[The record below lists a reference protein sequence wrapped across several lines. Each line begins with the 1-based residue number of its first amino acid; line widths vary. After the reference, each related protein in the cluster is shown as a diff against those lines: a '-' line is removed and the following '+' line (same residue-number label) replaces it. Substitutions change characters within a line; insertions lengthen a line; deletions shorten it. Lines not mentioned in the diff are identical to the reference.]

1 MVDQKKTES
10 DKKISRPELLAP
22 AGSLEAFFAA
32 VDAGAD
38 AVYTG
43 LKEFSARAK
52 AKNFSLKEIE
62 QVTRYLQQQGKRLYI
77 TLNTLVKEK
86 ELSQLID
93 TLGALEE
100 IGVDAIILQDLA
112 VWKLAKDHFPGLELH
127 ASTQMTIHN
136 AAGVKMLERMGFTR
150 GVLAREM
157 TLPEI
162 ANIRQQTTLEL
173 EHFIHGALC
182 FSFSGQCYFS
192 SFLSGKSG
200 NRGRCAQPCRRN
212 HRYRQQEG
220 YYFSP
225 NDLSAIDLLPELE
238 QAGIC
243 SLKIEG
249 RMKSAE
255 YVHKVVRAYR
265 QVLDAPDSQRK
276 DILKEAKI
284 LLKESFGR
292 QPTKGF
298 LSGGQP
304 SDMAIPM
311 HKGSTGR
318 FLGEIT
324 RVRGGE
330 ITFKTKETVQLGAR
344 LRVQPAID
352 KSGTAF
358 TVRQL
363 LQGKRTVNRVAAN
376 NQVTVPSTFIN
387 EFKVGDSVFMVSS
400 PSAFTMSDAAC
411 RRKLSNIK
419 PRAEKV
425 DLLIG
430 VTPQQMEITAIL
442 GETERTFQFAVETFP
457 AEKQG
462 LDEKILRQ
470 TFVATA
476 GEPFVLG
483 KLTCGELASVVIPPK
498 QLKQIRRDF
507 YAELRK
513 SYRPQRPQL
522 RVAHSQHAREALLPL
537 APPTAGKQQLCIQ
550 LRDSRDQRILQD
562 QNVDQIM
569 IPLTGQNVQHANKLV
584 RRSRQLI
591 WDIPFV
597 IFDKDWVDTR
607 GAIRQLVQ
615 MGFINYRLNNLGH
628 FPLFDK
634 LDGVNLFSSFR
645 LFSLN
650 SQAVSALAEL
660 GIKEAELYI
669 EDDRHN
675 LTDILRHQLPIP
687 TAMTVYASVPLLTSR
702 VKIKNVRSDNPVL
715 SDRGDAY
722 RVQQR
727 QGLTWLNSETDFSF
741 IANMA
746 ELKNLGCQRFVVDL
760 SHLGPFSQ
768 PGKRVLDAIRQGYDP
783 DGTSKFNFERELE

>member
-1 MVDQKKTES
+1 MVEQKQTAAN
-10 DKKISRPELLAP
+10 KKKSRPELLAP

-62 QVTRYLQQQGKRLYI
+62 QVTHYLQQQGKRLYI
-77 TLNTLVKEK
+77 TLNTLVKEN

-100 IGVDAIILQDLA
+100 IGVDAVILQDLA

-150 GVLAREM
+150 GVLAREL

-162 ANIRQQTTLEL
+162 SSIRQQTSLEL

-212 HRYRQQEG
+212 HRYRQQDG

-265 QVLDAPDSQRK
+265 QVLDAPANRRK

-330 ITFKTKETVQLGAR
+330 ITFRTKEALQLGAR

-358 TVRQL
+358 TIRQL
-363 LQGKRTVNRVAAN
+363 IQGKRTVNKVAAN
-376 NQVTVPSTFIN
+376 SQVTVPSTFIN
-387 EFKVGDSVFMVSS
+387 QFKVGDSVFMVSS
-400 PSAFTMSDAAC
+400 PSAFTLSDSAC
-411 RRKLSNIK
+411 RRKLSNVR
-419 PRAEKV
+419 PPAEKV
-425 DLLIG
+425 DLLID
-430 VTPQQMEITAIL
+430 VAPRQLQIAATL
-442 GETERTFQFAVETFP
+442 GGEERQFQFAVETFP

-470 TFVATA
+470 TFAATA

-483 KLTCGELASVVIPPK
+483 KLSCRELPPLVIPPK
-498 QLKQIRRDF
+498 QLKQVRRDF
-507 YAELRK
+507 YAELGK
-513 SYRPQRPQL
+513 NYRSQKPQIRA
-522 RVAHSQHAREALLPL
+522 AHSQSARAALLPI
-537 APPTAGKQQLCIQ
+537 APPAGGKRQLCVQ
-550 LRDSRDQRILQD
+550 LRDSREQRILQD
-562 QNVDQIM
+562 QQVAQVM
-569 IPLTGQNVQHANKLV
+569 LPLTGQNLQHANKLV

-597 IFDKDWVDTR
+597 IFDKDWAGTR
-607 GAIRQLVQ
+607 NAIRQLVQ
-615 MGFINYRLNNLGH
+615 LGFVNYRLNNLGH

-634 LDGVNLFSSFR
+634 LEGVNLSSSFR

-660 GIKEAELYI
+660 GIKTAELYI

-675 LTDILRHQLPIP
+675 LAAILRHQLPIP
-687 TAMTVYASVPLLTSR
+687 TALTVYASVPLLTSR

-746 ELKNLGCQRFVVDL
+746 ELESWGCHRFIVDL

-768 PGKRVLDAIRQGYDP
+768 PGKRVLDAVRQGYDP
-783 DGTSKFNFERELE
+783 EGISKFNFERELE

>member
-1 MVDQKKTES
+1 MKSKQQLK
-10 DKKISRPELLAP
+10 RPELLAP
-22 AGSLEAFFAA
+22 AGSMEAFFAA

-43 LKEFSARAK
+43 MKEFSARAK
-52 AKNFSLKEIE
+52 AKNFNLKEIE
-62 QVTRYLQQQGKRLYI
+62 QITSYMQQRGKRLYVA
-77 TLNTLVKEK
+77 LNTLVKEN
-86 ELSQLID
+86 ELSLLID

-100 IGVDAIILQDLA
+100 IGVDALILQDLA
-112 VWKLAKDHFPGLELH
+112 VWKLAKEHFPGLELH
-127 ASTQMTIHN
+127 ASTQLTIHN

-157 TLPEI
+157 TLDEI
-162 ANIRQQTTLEL
+162 AAIRQQTTLEL
-173 EHFIHGALC
+173 EQFIHGALC
-182 FSFSGQCYFS
+182 FSYSGQCYFS

-238 QAGIC
+238 AAGIC

-255 YVHKVVRAYR
+255 YVHKVVSAYR
-265 QVLDAPDSQRK
+265 QVLDAPEGERK
-276 DILKEAKI
+276 SVLKEAKL
-284 LLKESFGR
+284 LLKASFGR

-304 SDMAIPM
+304 SDMAIPA
-311 HKGSTGR
+311 HKGATGR

-330 ITFKTKETVQLGAR
+330 ITFKTKEALQQGAR

-363 LQGKRTVNRVAAN
+363 LLGKKTVNQVAAN
-376 NQVTVPSTFIN
+376 SLVSVPSTFN
-387 EFKVGDSVFMVSS
+387 NLFKVGDTVFMVSS
-400 PSAFTMSDAAC
+400 PSAFTMSDSAC
-411 RRKLSNIK
+411 RRKLSQVGT
-419 PRAEKV
+419 PAETV
-425 DLLIG
+425 DLQLEIN
-430 VTPQQMEITAIL
+430 PQQLQVTAII
-442 GETERTFQFAVETFP
+442 GSDVQTFHYAIDSFP
-457 AEKQG
+457 AQQQG
-462 LDEKILRQ
+462 LDQQILQ
-470 TFVATA
+470 QAFAATA

-483 KLTCGELASVVIPPK
+483 TLTCGELPEVVIPPK
-498 QLKQIRRDF
+498 QLKQIRRDL
-507 YAELRK
+507 YAALRQNHQ
-513 SYRPQRPQL
+513 PQRQQI
-522 RVAHSQHAREALLPL
+522 RAEHVQSARNALFPL
-537 APPTAGKQQLCIQ
+537 ATDRTGRQQIRVQ

-562 QNVDQIM
+562 PSVDQILV
-569 IPLTGQNVQHANKLV
+569 PLSGQNLQHANKLQ
-584 RRSRQLI
+584 RRAQQLI

-597 IFDKDWVDTR
+597 IFDKDWLDTR
-607 GAIRQLVQ
+607 NAIRQLGQ
-615 MGFINYRLNNLGH
+615 MGFRNFRLNNLGH

-634 LDGVNLFSSFR
+634 MEGMNLYSSFR

-650 SQAVSALAEL
+650 SQAIAALAEI
-660 GIKEAELYI
+660 GINEAELYI
-669 EDDRHN
+669 EDDRKN

-687 TAMTVYASVPLLTSR
+687 TAITAYASVALLTSR

-715 SDRGDAY
+715 SDRDDAF

-727 QGLTWLNSETDFSF
+727 QGLTWLTSETDFSF
-741 IANMA
+741 IANIP
-746 ELKNLGCQRFVVDL
+746 ELEHAGCHNFIIDL

-768 PGKRVLDAIRQGYDP
+768 AGKHVLDAVKRGYDP
-783 DGTSKFNFERELE
+783 QGSSKFNFESGLE

>member
-1 MVDQKKTES
+1 MNQ
-10 DKKISRPELLAP
+10 KISLQRPELLAP

-62 QVTRYLQQQGKRLYI
+62 QITHYMQQRGKKLYI
-77 TLNTLVKEK
+77 ALNTLVKEN

-100 IGVDAIILQDLA
+100 IGVDALIIQDLA

-157 TLPEI
+157 TLDEI
-162 ANIRQQTTLEL
+162 AAIRQQTTLEL
-173 EHFIHGALC
+173 EQFIHGALC
-182 FSFSGQCYFS
+182 FSYSGQCYFS

-200 NRGRCAQPCRRN
+200 NRGRCAQPCRRI

-225 NDLSAIDLLPELE
+225 NDLSAIDLLPDLE
-238 QAGIC
+238 KAGIC

-255 YVHKVVRAYR
+255 YVHKVIKAYR
-265 QVLDAPDSQRK
+265 QVLDAPNNQRK
-276 DILKEAKI
+276 EILKEAKL

-292 QPTKGF
+292 QPTQGF

-304 SDMAIPM
+304 SDMAIPA

-330 ITFKTKETVQLGAR
+330 ISFKTKETLHLGTR
-344 LRVQPAID
+344 LRVQPATD

-358 TVRQL
+358 TIRQL
-363 LQGKRTVNRVAAN
+363 LLGKKTVNKVSAN
-376 NQVTVPSTFIN
+376 SFVSVPSTFN
-387 EFKVGDSVFMVSS
+387 NLFKVGDSVFMVSS
-400 PSAFTMSDAAC
+400 PSAFSMSDSAC
-411 RRKLSNIK
+411 RRKLSNVRPPADTVNLQI
-419 PRAEKV
+419 EV
-425 DLLIG
+425 S
-430 VTPQQMEITAIL
+430 PQQLQLTATI
-442 GETERTFQFAVETFP
+442 GTETQQFHFSIDSFP
-457 AEKQG
+457 AQQQG
-462 LDEKILRQ
+462 LDNKILRQ
-470 TFVATA
+470 TFESTA

-483 KLTCGELASVVIPPK
+483 KFECGELPEIVIPPK
-498 QLKQIRRDF
+498 QLKQIRREL
-507 YAELRK
+507 YAALRQNHQ
-513 SYRPQRPQL
+513 PQRQRL
-522 RVAHSQHAREALLPL
+522 RTTHLQNARNALFPLTSALP
-537 APPTAGKQQLCIQ
+537 GKQHIRIQ

-562 QNVDQIM
+562 QTVDQIL
-569 IPLTGQNVQHANKLV
+569 IPLTGQNLQHAYKLQ
-584 RRSRQLI
+584 RRSHQLI

-597 IFDKDWVDTR
+597 IFDKDWLDTR
-607 GAIRQLVQ
+607 NAIRQLAQ
-615 MGFINYRLNNLGH
+615 LGFSNFRLNNLGH

-634 LDGVNLFSSFR
+634 IDGMNLYSSFR

-650 SQAVSALAEL
+650 SQAIAALAEI

-669 EDDRHN
+669 EDDRKN

-687 TAMTVYASVPLLTSR
+687 TAMTVYASVSLLTSR
-702 VKIKNVRSDNPVL
+702 IKIKNVRSDNPVL
-715 SDRGDAY
+715 SDRDDAF

-746 ELKNLGCQRFVVDL
+746 ELESLGCHNFIVDL

-768 PGKRVLDAIRQGYDP
+768 QGKQVLDAVKRGHDPQGS
-783 DGTSKFNFERELE
+783 SKFNYESGLE

>member
-1 MVDQKKTES
+1 MS
-10 DKKISRPELLAP
+10 KKIITQRPELLAP

-62 QVTRYLQQQGKRLYI
+62 SVTHYMQQRGKRLYI

-100 IGVDAIILQDLA
+100 IGVDALILQDLA

-157 TLPEI
+157 TLDEI
-162 ANIRQQTTLEL
+162 SAIRQQTSLEL
-173 EHFIHGALC
+173 EQFIHGALC
-182 FSFSGQCYFS
+182 FSYSGQCYFS

-212 HRYRQQEG
+212 HNHRQQEG

-255 YVHKVVRAYR
+255 YVHKVIRAYR
-265 QVLDAPDSQRK
+265 KVLDAPDDQRK
-276 DILKEAKI
+276 GIIKEAKL

-298 LSGGQP
+298 LSGSQP
-304 SDMAIPM
+304 SDMAIPA
-311 HKGSTGR
+311 HKGATGR
-318 FLGEIT
+318 FMGEIT
-324 RVRGGE
+324 QVRGGE
-330 ITFKTKETVQLGAR
+330 ISFTTKDTLQVGAR
-344 LRVQPAID
+344 LRVQPAAD
-352 KSGTAF
+352 KSGKAF
-358 TVRQL
+358 TIRQL
-363 LQGKRTVNRVAAN
+363 ILGKKTVHKVPAN
-376 NQVTVPSTFIN
+376 SFVRVPSTFN
-387 EFKVGDSVFMVSS
+387 NLFKVGDSVFMVSS
-400 PSAFTMSDAAC
+400 SSAFTMSDSAC
-411 RRKLSNIK
+411 RRKLSNVR
-419 PRAEKV
+419 PPPETVNLQVNVLQQQLQLTAT
-425 DLLIG
+425 IG
-430 VTPQQMEITAIL
+430 TEIQQFHFAIDS
-442 GETERTFQFAVETFP
+442 FP
-457 AEKQG
+457 AKQNG
-462 LDEKILRQ
+462 LDKKILQ
-470 TFVATA
+470 QAFAATA
-476 GEPFVLG
+476 GEPFKLG
-483 KLTCGELASVVIPPK
+483 KLECGDLPDIVIPPK
-498 QLKQIRRDF
+498 QLKQIRRDL
-507 YAELRK
+507 YSELDT
-513 SYRPQRPQL
+513 SYRPQKQL
-522 RVAHSQHAREALLPL
+522 LRAAHSQSARDALLPL
-537 APPTAGKQQLCIQ
+537 TSTSPEKRQICIQ

-562 QNVDQIM
+562 QTVNQIL
-569 IPLTGQNVQHANKLV
+569 IPLSGQNLQHAHKLL
-584 RRSRQLI
+584 RRAKQLI

-597 IFDKDWVDTR
+597 IFDKDWLDTR
-607 GAIRQLVQ
+607 NAIRQLAQ
-615 MGFINYRLNNLGH
+615 MGFSNYRINNLGH

-634 LDGVNLFSSFR
+634 IENLTLYSSFR

-650 SQAVSALAEL
+650 SQSIAALAEL

-669 EDDRHN
+669 EDDQNN
-675 LTDILRHQLPIP
+675 LSDILRHQLPIP

-702 VKIKNVRSDNPVL
+702 IKIKNVRSDTPVL
-715 SDRGDAY
+715 SDRGDSY

-741 IANMA
+741 IANMPQF
-746 ELKNLGCQRFVVDL
+746 ESSGCHRFIIDL

-768 PGKRVLDAIRQGYDP
+768 QGKQVLDAVKKGYDP
-783 DGTSKFNFERELE
+783 QGRSKFNFDRGLE

>member
-1 MVDQKKTES
+1 MNQIKLLQ
-10 DKKISRPELLAP
+10 RPELLAP
-22 AGSLEAFFAA
+22 AGSMEAFFAA

-52 AKNFSLKEIE
+52 AKNFNLKEIE
-62 QVTRYLQQQGKRLYI
+62 KITHYMQQRGKRLYI

-100 IGVDAIILQDLA
+100 IGVDALILQDLA

-157 TLPEI
+157 TLDEI
-162 ANIRQQTTLEL
+162 AAIRQQTTLEL
-173 EHFIHGALC
+173 EQFIHGALC
-182 FSFSGQCYFS
+182 FSYSGQCYFS

-212 HRYRQQEG
+212 HSYRQQEG

-238 QAGIC
+238 NAGIC

-255 YVHKVVRAYR
+255 YVHKVIRAYR
-265 QVLDAPDSQRK
+265 QVLDAPDDQRK
-276 DILKEAKI
+276 AIIKEAKL

-304 SDMAIPM
+304 SDMAIPA
-311 HKGSTGR
+311 HKGATGR

-324 RVRGGE
+324 QVRGGE
-330 ITFKTKETVQLGAR
+330 ISFKTKVALQVGAR
-344 LRVQPAID
+344 LRVQPAAD
-352 KSGTAF
+352 KSGKAF
-358 TVRQL
+358 TIRQL
-363 LQGKRTVNRVAAN
+363 ILGKKTLNKVPAN
-376 NQVTVPSTFIN
+376 SFVRVPSTFN
-387 EFKVGDSVFMVSS
+387 NLFKVGDSVFMVSS
-400 PSAFTMSDAAC
+400 SSAFTMSDSAC
-411 RRKLSNIK
+411 RRKLSNVR
-419 PRAEKV
+419 PPAEKV
-425 DLLIG
+425 DLQVDINPKQIELTATIG
-430 VTPQQMEITAIL
+430 TVTQQ
-442 GETERTFQFAVETFP
+442 FQFAIDSFP
-457 AEKQG
+457 AKQKA
-462 LDEKILRQ
+462 LDKKILKQ
-470 TFVATA
+470 TFEVTA

-483 KLTCGELASVVIPPK
+483 KLECGELPEIVVPPK
-498 QLKQIRRDF
+498 QLKQIRRDL
-507 YAELRK
+507 YAALRQNHQ
-513 SYRPQRPQL
+513 PQRQQL
-522 RVAHSQHAREALLPL
+522 RLAHSQSARNALFHSSPALP
-537 APPTAGKQQLCIQ
+537 GKRQVRIQ

-562 QNVDQIM
+562 QAVDQILV
-569 IPLTGQNVQHANKLV
+569 PLTGQNLQHANKLL
-584 RRSRQLI
+584 RRVKQLI

-597 IFDKDWVDTR
+597 IFDKDWLDTR
-607 GAIRQLVQ
+607 SAIRQLAQ
-615 MGFINYRLNNLGH
+615 MGFNNYRLNNLGH

-634 LDGVNLFSSFR
+634 IEGLNLYSSFR

-650 SQAVSALAEL
+650 SQAIAALAEL

-669 EDDRHN
+669 EDDRNN
-675 LTDILRHQLPIP
+675 LSDILRHQLPIP
-687 TAMTVYASVPLLTSR
+687 TAMTIYASVPLLTSR
-702 VKIKNVRSDNPVL
+702 VKIKNVRSDHPVL

-741 IANMA
+741 IANIP
-746 ELKNLGCQRFVVDL
+746 ELESLGCHNFIIDL

-768 PGKRVLDAIRQGYDP
+768 QGKQVLDAVRQGYDP
-783 DGTSKFNFERELE
+783 QGCSKFNYERGLE

>member
-1 MVDQKKTES
+1 MNS
-10 DKKISRPELLAP
+10 KIISERPELLAP
-22 AGSLEAFFAA
+22 AGSMEAFFAA

-52 AKNFSLKEIE
+52 AKNFNLKEIE
-62 QVTRYLQQQGKRLYI
+62 QITHYMQQRGKKLYI
-77 TLNTLVKEK
+77 ALNTLVKEN
-86 ELSQLID
+86 ELSLLID

-100 IGVDAIILQDLA
+100 IGVDALILQDLA

-157 TLPEI
+157 TLDEI
-162 ANIRQQTTLEL
+162 AAIRKQTTLEL
-173 EHFIHGALC
+173 EQFIHGALC
-182 FSFSGQCYFS
+182 FSYSGQCYFS

-238 QAGIC
+238 KAGIC

-255 YVHKVVRAYR
+255 YVHKVVSAYR
-265 QVLDAPDSQRK
+265 QVLDAPEKQRK
-276 DILKEAKI
+276 TVLQEAKL

-304 SDMAIPM
+304 SDMAIPA
-311 HKGSTGR
+311 HKGATGR

-330 ITFKTKETVQLGAR
+330 ITFKTKEALHLGTR

-363 LQGKRTVNRVAAN
+363 MLGKKTVNKVTAN
-376 NQVTVPSTFIN
+376 SLVSVPSPFN
-387 EFKVGDSVFMVSS
+387 NVFKAGDTVFMVSS
-400 PSAFTMSDAAC
+400 PSAFTMSDSAC
-411 RRKLSNIK
+411 RRKLSNVR
-419 PRAEKV
+419 PPAETV
-425 DLLIG
+425 DLQ
-430 VTPQQMEITAIL
+430 VDVNPQQLQLTATI
-442 GETERTFQFAVETFP
+442 GTEKQQFQYPVDSFP
-457 AEKQG
+457 ATQQS
-462 LDEKILRQ
+462 LDQAILRQ
-470 TFVATA
+470 AFKATA
-476 GEPFVLG
+476 GDPFILG
-483 KLTCGELASVVIPPK
+483 KLECGELPEIVIPPK
-498 QLKQIRRDF
+498 QLKQIRRDL
-507 YAELRK
+507 YAALGQK
-513 SYRPQRPQL
+513 QQQQKQQL
-522 RVAHSQHAREALLPL
+522 RTEHLQSARSALFPL
-537 APPTAGKQQLCIQ
+537 ATGRAGKQQIRVQ

-562 QNVDQIM
+562 PIVDQIL
-569 IPLTGQNVQHANKLV
+569 IPLTGQNLQHANKLQ
-584 RRSRQLI
+584 RRSRQVI

-597 IFDKDWVDTR
+597 IFDKDWLDTR
-607 GAIRQLVQ
+607 NAIRQLAQ
-615 MGFINYRLNNLGH
+615 MGYSNFRLNNLGH
-628 FPLFDK
+628 FIIFDK
-634 LDGVNLFSSFR
+634 MEGMKLYSSFR

-650 SQAVSALAEL
+650 SQAIAALAEL
-660 GIKEAELYI
+660 GISEAELYI
-669 EDDRHN
+669 EDDRKN
-675 LTDILRHQLPIP
+675 LADILRHQLPIP
-687 TAMTVYASVPLLTSR
+687 TAMTAYASVALLTSR

-715 SDRGDAY
+715 SDRDDAF

-727 QGLTWLNSETDFSF
+727 QGLTWLTSETDFSF
-741 IANMA
+741 IANIP
-746 ELKNLGCQRFVVDL
+746 EFENSGCHNFIIDL

-768 PGKRVLDAIRQGYDP
+768 EGKQVLDAVKRGYDP
-783 DGTSKFNFERELE
+783 QGCSKFNYESGLE

>member
-1 MVDQKKTES
+1 MNQKILS
-10 DKKISRPELLAP
+10 QRPELLAP

-32 VDAGAD
+32 VDGGAD

-62 QVTRYLQQQGKRLYI
+62 SVTHYMQQRGKRLYVA
-77 TLNTLVKEK
+77 LNTLVKEN

-100 IGVDAIILQDLA
+100 IGVDALILQDLA

-157 TLPEI
+157 TIDEI
-162 ANIRQQTTLEL
+162 AAIRQQTTLEL
-173 EHFIHGALC
+173 EQFIHGALC
-182 FSFSGQCYFS
+182 FSYSGQCYFS

-212 HRYRQQEG
+212 HSYRKQDG

-238 QAGIC
+238 KAGIC

-265 QVLDAPDSQRK
+265 QVLDAPDDQRK
-276 DILKEAKI
+276 AIIKEAKL

-311 HKGSTGR
+311 HKGATGR

-324 RVRGGE
+324 QVRGGE
-330 ITFKTKETVQLGAR
+330 ISFNTRDALNLGAR
-344 LRVQPAID
+344 LRVQPAAD
-352 KSGTAF
+352 KSGKAF
-358 TVRQL
+358 TIRQL
-363 LQGKRTVNRVAAN
+363 ILGKKTVNKVPAN
-376 NQVTVPSTFIN
+376 SFVRVPSTFN
-387 EFKVGDSVFMVSS
+387 NLFKVGDSVFMVSS
-400 PSAFTMSDAAC
+400 STAFTMSDSAC
-411 RRKLSNIK
+411 RRKLSNVR
-419 PRAEKV
+419 PPAEKV
-425 DLLIG
+425 DLQID
-430 VTPQQMEITAIL
+430 VNPQQLQLTTTIGA
-442 GETERTFQFAVETFP
+442 ETQQFQFAIDSFP
-457 AEKQG
+457 AKQKA
-462 LDEKILRQ
+462 LDKQILRQ
-470 TFVATA
+470 ALSATA
-476 GEPFVLG
+476 EDIFVLG
-483 KLTCGELASVVIPPK
+483 KLECGELPEIIIPPK
-498 QLKQIRRDF
+498 QLKQIRRDL
-507 YAELRK
+507 YAELRQNHQ
-513 SYRPQRPQL
+513 PQRQQL
-522 RVAHSQHAREALLPL
+522 RLTHSQSARDALFPVTPALP
-537 APPTAGKQQLCIQ
+537 GKQQIRIQ

-562 QNVDQIM
+562 QAVDQIL
-569 IPLTGQNVQHANKLV
+569 IPLTGQNLQHAHKLL
-584 RRSRQLI
+584 RRTKQLI

-597 IFDKDWVDTR
+597 IFDKDWLDTR
-607 GAIRQLVQ
+607 NTIRQLAQ
-615 MGFINYRLNNLGH
+615 MGFSNYRLNNLGH

-634 LDGVNLFSSFR
+634 IDGLNLYSSFR

-650 SQAVSALAEL
+650 SQAIAALAEL

-669 EDDRHN
+669 EDDRNN

-741 IANMA
+741 IANMP
-746 ELKNLGCQRFVVDL
+746 ELESLGCHNFIVDL

-768 PGKRVLDAIRQGYDP
+768 QGKQVLDAVKQGYDP
-783 DGTSKFNFERELE
+783 QGCSKFNFEQGLE

>member
-1 MVDQKKTES
+1 MKQK
-10 DKKISRPELLAP
+10 ILAQRPELLAP

-52 AKNFSLKEIE
+52 AKNFSLKDIE
-62 QVTRYLQQQGKRLYI
+62 KITYYMQQRGKRLYVA
-77 TLNTLVKEK
+77 LNTLVKEN

-100 IGVDAIILQDLA
+100 IGVDAVILQDLA

-157 TLPEI
+157 TLDEI
-162 ANIRQQTTLEL
+162 AAIRQQTTLEL
-173 EHFIHGALC
+173 EQFIHGALC
-182 FSFSGQCYFS
+182 FSYSGQCYFS

-200 NRGRCAQPCRRN
+200 NRGRCSQPCRRN

-220 YYFSP
+220 YFFSP

-238 QAGIC
+238 KAGIC

-255 YVHKVVRAYR
+255 YVHKVVKAYR
-265 QVLDAPDSQRK
+265 QVLDAPEGQRQA
-276 DILKEAKI
+276 ILKEAKI

-304 SDMAIPM
+304 SDMAIPA
-311 HKGSTGR
+311 HKGATGR
-318 FLGEIT
+318 YLGEII

-330 ITFKTKETVQLGAR
+330 ISFKTKEGFHLGTR

-363 LQGKRTVNRVAAN
+363 ILGKQTVNKVPAN
-376 NQVTVPSTFIN
+376 SLISVPSTFN
-387 EFKVGDSVFMVSS
+387 NQFKVGDSVFMVSS
-400 PSAFTMSDAAC
+400 ASAFSMSDSAC
-411 RRKLSNIK
+411 LRKLSNVQ
-419 PRAEKV
+419 PPPETV
-425 DLLIG
+425 DLQIEVNTQQLQLTATIG
-430 VTPQQMEITAIL
+430 SESQQ
-442 GETERTFQFAVETFP
+442 FQFSIDSFP
-457 AEKQG
+457 AQDQG
-462 LDEKILRQ
+462 LDKKILRQ
-470 TFVATA
+470 TFEVTA
-476 GEPFVLG
+476 GEPFALG
-483 KLTCGELASVVIPPK
+483 ALECGQLPEIVIPPK
-498 QLKQIRRDF
+498 QLKQIRRDL

-513 SYRPQRPQL
+513 SHQPQKQRL
-522 RVAHSQHAREALLPL
+522 RTVHLQSARNALFPL
-537 APPTAGKQQLCIQ
+537 APVSPRQQQIRIL
-550 LRDSRDQRILQD
+550 LRNSRDQRILQD
-562 QNVDQIM
+562 QNVDQIL
-569 IPLTGQNVQHANKLV
+569 IPLTGQNVQHANKLL
-584 RRSRQLI
+584 RRTNQLI
-591 WDIPFV
+591 WDVPFV
-597 IFDKDWVDTR
+597 IFDKDWHDTR
-607 GAIRQLVQ
+607 NAIRQLAQ
-615 MGFINYRLNNLGH
+615 MGFGNFRLNNLGH

-634 LDGVNLFSSFR
+634 IQNLNLYSSFR
-645 LFSLN
+645 LFSLS
-650 SQAVSALAEL
+650 SQAIAALAEL

-669 EDDRHN
+669 EDDRKN
-675 LTDILRHQLPIP
+675 LSDILRHQLPIP

-702 VKIKNVRSDNPVL
+702 IKIKNVRSDNPVL
-715 SDRGDAY
+715 SDRDDAY

-741 IANMA
+741 IADIP
-746 ELKNLGCQRFVVDL
+746 ELERLGCHNFIIDL

-768 PGKRVLDAIRQGYDP
+768 QGKQVLDAVKRGYDP
-783 DGTSKFNFERELE
+783 QGSSKFNYERGLE

>member
-1 MVDQKKTES
+1 MNQTKS
-10 DKKISRPELLAP
+10 LQRPELLAP
-22 AGSLEAFFAA
+22 AGSMEAFFAA

-52 AKNFSLKEIE
+52 AKNFNLKEIE
-62 QVTRYLQQQGKRLYI
+62 KITHYMQQRGKRLYI
-77 TLNTLVKEK
+77 TLNTLVKEN

-100 IGVDAIILQDLA
+100 IGVDALIIQDLA

-157 TLPEI
+157 TLDEI
-162 ANIRQQTTLEL
+162 AAIRQQTTLEL
-173 EHFIHGALC
+173 EQFIHGALC
-182 FSFSGQCYFS
+182 FSYSGQCYFS

-220 YYFSP
+220 YFFSP

-255 YVHKVVRAYR
+255 YVHKVIRAYR
-265 QVLDAPDSQRK
+265 QALDAPADQRK
-276 DILKEAKI
+276 AILKEAKV

-304 SDMAIPM
+304 SDMAIPS
-311 HKGSTGR
+311 HKGATGR
-318 FLGEIT
+318 FLGEIN

-330 ITFKTKETVQLGAR
+330 ISFKTKESLQLGAR
-344 LRVQPAID
+344 LRVQPAVD

-358 TVRQL
+358 TIRQL
-363 LQGKRTVNRVAAN
+363 ILDKRTVNKVPAHSF
-376 NQVTVPSTFIN
+376 VSVPSTFN
-387 EFKVGDSVFMVSS
+387 NQFNVGDSVFMVSS
-400 PSAFTMSDAAC
+400 SSAFTMSDSAC
-411 RRKLSNIK
+411 RRKLSNVR
-419 PRAEKV
+419 PPAETV
-425 DLLIG
+425 DLQ
-430 VTPQQMEITAIL
+430 VEVNPQQLQLSATIGAVTQQ
-442 GETERTFQFAVETFP
+442 FQFSIDSFP
-457 AEKQG
+457 AKQEG
-462 LDEKILRQ
+462 LDKNILQQ
-470 TFVATA
+470 TFAVTA
-476 GEPFVLG
+476 EEPFVLG
-483 KLTCGELASVVIPPK
+483 KFECGQLPEIVIPPK
-498 QLKQIRRDF
+498 QLKQIRREF

-513 SYRPQRPQL
+513 NHQPQ
-522 RVAHSQHAREALLPL
+522 
-537 APPTAGKQQLCIQ
+537 KQQLRTAHLQAARAALFPLASTRAEKRQIRIQ
-550 LRDSRDQRILQD
+550 LKDSRDQRILQD
-562 QNVDQIM
+562 QSVEQILV
-569 IPLTGQNVQHANKLV
+569 PLTGQNLQHAHKLT
-584 RRSRQLI
+584 RRAKQLI

-597 IFDKDWVDTR
+597 IFDKDWLDTR
-607 GAIRQLVQ
+607 NTIRQLVQ
-615 MGFINYRLNNLGH
+615 MGFVNYRLNNLGH

-634 LDGVNLFSSFR
+634 TPDLNLYSSFR

-650 SQAVSALAEL
+650 SQAIAALAEL

-669 EDDRHN
+669 EDDRKN
-675 LTDILRHQLPIP
+675 LSDILRHQLPIP
-687 TAMTVYASVPLLTSR
+687 TAMTVYASVSLLTSR
-702 VKIKNVRSDNPVL
+702 IKIKNVRSDNPVL
-715 SDRGDAY
+715 SDRDDAY

-741 IANMA
+741 IANIP
-746 ELKNLGCQRFVVDL
+746 ELESFGCHHFIVDL

-768 PGKRVLDAIRQGYDP
+768 PGKQVLEATKQCYDP
-783 DGTSKFNFERELE
+783 QGSSKFNYERGLE

>member
-1 MVDQKKTES
+1 MNQKI
-10 DKKISRPELLAP
+10 ISQRPELLAP

-62 QVTRYLQQQGKRLYI
+62 SITHYMQQRGKRLYV
-77 TLNTLVKEK
+77 TLNTLVKEN

-100 IGVDAIILQDLA
+100 IGVDALIIQDLSI
-112 VWKLAKDHFPGLELH
+112 WKLAKDHFPGLELH

-157 TLPEI
+157 TLEEI
-162 ANIRQQTTLEL
+162 AAIRQQTTLEL
-173 EHFIHGALC
+173 EQFIHGALC
-182 FSFSGQCYFS
+182 FSYSGQCYFS

-212 HRYRQQEG
+212 HSYRQQEG

-238 QAGIC
+238 TAGIC

-255 YVHKVVRAYR
+255 YVHKVIRAYR
-265 QVLDAPDSQRK
+265 QVLDAPEDQRK
-276 DILKEAKI
+276 AIIKDAKL

-304 SDMAIPM
+304 SDMAIPA
-311 HKGSTGR
+311 HKGATGR
-318 FLGEIT
+318 FMGEIT
-324 RVRGGE
+324 QVRGGE
-330 ITFKTKETVQLGAR
+330 ISFKTKDALQVGAR
-344 LRVQPAID
+344 LRVQPAAD
-352 KSGTAF
+352 KSGKAF
-358 TVRQL
+358 TIRQL
-363 LQGKRTVNRVAAN
+363 ILGKKTVNKVPAN
-376 NQVTVPSTFIN
+376 SFVRVPSTFN
-387 EFKVGDSVFMVSS
+387 NLFKVGDSVFMVSS
-400 PSAFTMSDAAC
+400 SSAFTMSDSAC
-411 RRKLSNIK
+411 RRKLSNVR
-419 PRAEKV
+419 PPPETVNLQV
-425 DLLIG
+425 DIS
-430 VTPQQMEITAIL
+430 PQQLHLSAMI
-442 GETERTFQFAVETFP
+442 GSETQQFQFAIDSFP
-457 AEKQG
+457 AKQKG
-462 LDEKILRQ
+462 LDKNILQQ
-470 TFVATA
+470 TFAATA
-476 GEPFVLG
+476 GELFVLG
-483 KLTCGELASVVIPPK
+483 KFECGELPEIVIPPK
-498 QLKQIRRDF
+498 QLKQVRRDL
-507 YAELRK
+507 YSELGK
-513 SYRPQRPQL
+513 SHRPQ
-522 RVAHSQHAREALLPL
+522 
-537 APPTAGKQQLCIQ
+537 KQQLRLEHSQSARDALFPLATTAPEKRQICIQ
-550 LRDSRDQRILQD
+550 LRDSREQRILQD
-562 QNVDQIM
+562 HAVNQIL
-569 IPLTGQNVQHANKLV
+569 IPLTGQNLQHANKLM
-584 RRSRQLI
+584 RRANQLI

-597 IFDKDWVDTR
+597 IFDKDWLDTR
-607 GAIRQLVQ
+607 NAIRQLAQ
-615 MGFINYRLNNLGH
+615 MGFSNYRLNNLGH

-634 LDGVNLFSSFR
+634 IQNMNLYSSFR

-650 SQAVSALAEL
+650 SQAIAALAEL

-669 EDDRHN
+669 EDDHN
-675 LTDILRHQLPIP
+675 NLSAILRHQLPIP
-687 TAMTVYASVPLLTSR
+687 TAMTVYASVSLLTSR

-715 SDRGDAY
+715 SDQGDAY

-741 IANMA
+741 IANMPQL
-746 ELKNLGCQRFVVDL
+746 ESSGCHRFIIDL

-768 PGKRVLDAIRQGYDP
+768 QGKQVLDAAKGGYDP
-783 DGTSKFNFERELE
+783 PGSSKFNFERGLE

>member
-1 MVDQKKTES
+1 MTQKTS
-10 DKKISRPELLAP
+10 IHRPELLAP

-62 QVTRYLQQQGKRLYI
+62 SITHYMQQRGKRLYI

-112 VWKLAKDHFPGLELH
+112 VWKIAKDHFPGLELH

-157 TLPEI
+157 TLDEI
-162 ANIRQQTTLEL
+162 SAIRQQTTLEL
-173 EHFIHGALC
+173 EQFIHGALC
-182 FSFSGQCYFS
+182 FSYSGQCYFS

-212 HRYRQQEG
+212 HNYRQHDG
-220 YYFSP
+220 FYFSP

-238 QAGIC
+238 EAGIC

-255 YVHKVVRAYR
+255 YVHKVIRAYR
-265 QVLDAPDSQRK
+265 QVLDAPNQQRK
-276 DILKEAKI
+276 AMIKEAKV

-298 LSGGQP
+298 LSGAQP
-304 SDMAIPM
+304 TDMAIPA
-311 HKGSTGR
+311 HKGATGR
-318 FLGEIT
+318 FMGEIT
-324 RVRGGE
+324 QVRGGE
-330 ITFKTKETVQLGAR
+330 ISFTTKDALQVGAR
-344 LRVQPAID
+344 LRVQPAAD
-352 KSGTAF
+352 KSGKAF
-358 TVRQL
+358 TIRQL
-363 LQGKRTVNRVAAN
+363 ILGKKTVHKVPAN
-376 NQVTVPSTFIN
+376 SFVRVPSTFN
-387 EFKVGDSVFMVSS
+387 NLFKVGDSVFMVSS
-400 PSAFTMSDAAC
+400 SSAFTMSDSAC
-411 RRKLSNIK
+411 RRKLSNVH
-419 PRAEKV
+419 PPPATVHLKV
-425 DLLIG
+425 D
-430 VTPQQMEITAIL
+430 VSPQQMQL
-442 GETERTFQFAVETFP
+442 GATIGTETQQFQFSIESFP
-457 AEKQG
+457 AQQNK
-462 LDEKILRQ
+462 LDKDILHQ
-470 TFVATA
+470 TFSATA

-483 KLTCGELASVVIPPK
+483 KLECNELPEIVIPPK
-498 QLKQIRRDF
+498 QLKQIRRDL
-507 YAELRK
+507 YAELGK
-513 SYRPQRPQL
+513 NLQSQRQHL
-522 RVAHSQHAREALLPL
+522 RATHAENARQALFPL
-537 APPTAGKQQLCIQ
+537 ATAPSSKRQICIQ

-562 QNVDQIM
+562 QTVNQILV
-569 IPLTGQNVQHANKLV
+569 PLSGQNLQHANKLL
-584 RRSRQLI
+584 RRAKQLI

-597 IFDKDWVDTR
+597 IFDKDWLDTR
-607 GAIRQLVQ
+607 HAIQQLVQ
-615 MGFINYRLNNLGH
+615 MGFSNFRLNNLGH

-634 LDGVNLFSSFR
+634 VAQTEGLSLYSSFR

-650 SQAVSALAEL
+650 SQAIAALAEL

-669 EDDRHN
+669 EDDRTN
-675 LTDILRHQLPIP
+675 LSEILRHQLPIP
-687 TAMTVYASVPLLTSR
+687 TAMTIYASVSLLTSR

-741 IANMA
+741 IANMP
-746 ELKNLGCQRFVVDL
+746 ELERAGCHRFVVDL

-768 PGKRVLDAIRQGYDP
+768 QGKQVLEAVKTGYDP
-783 DGTSKFNFERELE
+783 QGRSKFNFERGLE